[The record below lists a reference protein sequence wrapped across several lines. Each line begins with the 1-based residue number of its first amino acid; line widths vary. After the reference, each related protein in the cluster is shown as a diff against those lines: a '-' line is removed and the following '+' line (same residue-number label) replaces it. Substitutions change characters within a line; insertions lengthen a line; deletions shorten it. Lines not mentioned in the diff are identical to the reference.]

1 MVALDKE
8 LSEEPVTPDTVKAA
22 PAGALKGEFAVPGD
36 KSISHRAL
44 ILGSIADGVTEVRG
58 FLDGED
64 TVATLKAFESMGVG
78 IERSTPTI
86 VKIRG
91 NGMDG
96 LKKPPGAI
104 DAGNSGTTARLLA
117 GLLSAQ
123 PFGSVI
129 TGDASLRRRP
139 MGRIITPLTEMGAS
153 ITGSKNNTLPP
164 LTIQGKS
171 LKGIRYSSPVPSA
184 QLKSAIL
191 LAGLYAEGETTVT
204 EPAKSR
210 DHTERMLRLFGA
222 DVTTEGR
229 SVTIRRTKRLEAR
242 RVEVPGDLSSAAFFL
257 VGAVITAGSEI
268 TVKGVGV
275 NPTRTGVIEILKRM
289 GAGIEVA
296 DPREVSGEAVA
307 DLRAK
312 SSSLKGIEITGA
324 ELLPAIDEFPVICVA
339 AAFAEGTTVISGAGE
354 LRVKESDRIAVMAE
368 SLKAIGAECS
378 ETPDG
383 ITINGSSGA
392 PLRGGKV
399 KSHGDHRIAMAMA
412 IAALKTETGIEIEEA
427 GAVQV
432 SFPGFFDLLT
442 RQRRV

>member
-1 MVALDKE
+1 
-8 LSEEPVTPDTVKAA
+8 
-22 PAGALKGEFAVPGD
+22 
-36 KSISHRAL
+36 
-44 ILGSIADGVTEVRG
+44 
-58 FLDGED
+58 
-64 TVATLKAFESMGVG
+64 
-78 IERSTPTI
+78 
-86 VKIRG
+86 
-91 NGMDG
+91 MDG
-96 LKKPPGAI
+96 LKKPSGVI
-104 DAGNSGTTARLLA
+104 DAANSGTTARLLA

-129 TGDASLRRRP
+129 TGDASLRGRP

-153 ITGSKNNTLPP
+153 ITGSKGNTLLP
-164 LTIQGKS
+164 LTIKGKS
-171 LKGIRYSSPVPSA
+171 LKGIRYRSPVPSA

-222 DVTTEGR
+222 DLTVEGR
-229 SVTIRRTKRLEAR
+229 SVTIRRTKRLEGG

-257 VGAVITAGSEI
+257 VGAVITAESEI
-268 TVKGVGV
+268 VVKGVGV

-289 GAGIEVA
+289 GADIEVV

-307 DLRAK
+307 DLRAE

-354 LRVKESDRIAVMAE
+354 LRVKESDRVAVMAE

-432 SFPGFFDLLT
+432 SFPNFFNLLNHVKT
-442 RQRRV
+442 PQRGV